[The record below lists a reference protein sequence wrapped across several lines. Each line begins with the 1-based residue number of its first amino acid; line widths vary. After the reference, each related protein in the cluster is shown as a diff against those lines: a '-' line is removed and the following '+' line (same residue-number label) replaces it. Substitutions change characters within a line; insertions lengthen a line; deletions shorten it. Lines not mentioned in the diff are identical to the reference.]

1 MAWPSQSAHAYVYDD
16 SPANPPSVRGIG
28 SATATISFA
37 SHSVECQVDDHQ
49 KIGAVFPFPP
59 STRPTLKYS
68 LHSTSPR
75 LEPRAGREEADRVHP
90 QFHDSPFQATPLL
103 VRITRADDRQQDRL
117 SVDWAPRP
125 RHRAGKPPRPKGRL
139 LTMPSSATTLLT

>member
-1 MAWPSQSAHAYVYDD
+1 MPSQFCRVVLSTEWPGQSAHAYVCDRV
-16 SPANPPSVRGIG
+16 PPTSMRGIG

-90 QFHDSPFQATPLL
+90 QFHDSFILFHHQNNEYNIWGSTNPLHL
-103 VRITRADDRQQDRL
+103 LRFREQLQNPPA
-117 SVDWAPRP
+117 
-125 RHRAGKPPRPKGRL
+125 AGL
-139 LTMPSSATTLLT
+139 AWH